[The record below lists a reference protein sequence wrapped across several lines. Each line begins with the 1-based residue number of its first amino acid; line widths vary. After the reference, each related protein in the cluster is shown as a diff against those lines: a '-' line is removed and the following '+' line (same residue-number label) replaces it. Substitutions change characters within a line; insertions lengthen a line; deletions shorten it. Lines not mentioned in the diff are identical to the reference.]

1 MRKMK
6 DTFKKDLSIGEE
18 AEKMVLSM
26 VRKKYPEAFK
36 IEGNFKYYDLYVPEK
51 AISIEVKRDIGSN
64 DTENYFIECKC
75 NGYNSGIFASRSD
88 YYVIFD
94 ENRFIWIRTDKLR
107 SISKIFGKRW
117 VGIPKG
123 CKSEVKA
130 YLLDKEYVVYY
141 SEKITKLP

>member
-64 DTENYFIECKC
+64 DTENYFIDCKC
-75 NGYNSGIFASRSD
+75 NG
-88 YYVIFD
+88 
-94 ENRFIWIRTDKLR
+94 
-107 SISKIFGKRW
+107 
-117 VGIPKG
+117 
-123 CKSEVKA
+123 
-130 YLLDKEYVVYY
+130 
-141 SEKITKLP
+141 